1 VTKADEPTVH
11 DLRDIPPPATANPK
25 SPKEPP
31 TQITPLV
38 EVGQPHLVTPGIGSV
53 PEGQTTHE

>member
-1 VTKADEPTVH
+1 VTKADEPNVH

-31 TQITPLV
+31 GQIAPLV
-38 EVGQPHLVTPGIGSV
+38 DVAQPHLATPGIGGL